1 MKGIKRIIIWTV
13 GAIVA
18 LLIIIAAGVAIFFP
32 KEKAKE
38 MAIDKISSALER
50 KVTVESVSIS
60 FWGGL
65 GIYLEGIRIANP
77 QRFEGPDFLSA
88 TALDV
93 KLRLFPLLRKEVQID
108 RLILVKPQI
117 ALHKL
122 KDGRHNYKFGTTQMP
137 GAPAIPPSAKDS
149 SQEEISDETKVA
161 ALAISFD
168 NLSIEK
174 GTFRYLDDSAGMQIF
189 ARGFTL
195 NSRVNTPAEMVFHTI
210 GTLDIDSL
218 KITLTKS
225 KIPPLIVSARY
236 DATIDLKGNNIVLA
250 NSKLKVNE
258 LEFDVKA
265 GIPNLTTMAFVNLEM
280 ATERVD
286 IDDIISILPDTTK
299 STIAPYSIEGKVGFN
314 VNIKYNKSSKLPLNY
329 SGKASFSDLKL
340 SKKDIIGELIINSA
354 NADFKNDYFRIA
366 IEKGSFDNNPLE
378 GILAVSNFK
387 SPEIDGR
394 FKGKINLAS
403 LNPFLP
409 KKGNPKI
416 SGLMQFDIGASGSIK
431 VLSTMQ
437 ISGSLAIKDGSYSA
451 STLPEPIEKFDFDMR
466 MTPRSMDINNLNVKL
481 PSSDFALS
489 GKMTDP
495 LPGLIPGYKGDAPRP
510 NLTFKMSSHRF
521 DTDKLFPEA
530 VPGSGVN
537 RAGMTQDSLPLLIIP
552 DINGFGSASLDTL
565 IYAKVEFTQITTN
578 MAIKDRKIFIT
589 QANGNVYTG
598 KVKGETE
605 IDLNDFSN
613 PKYTGKYEATQVQA
627 DDFLTRFT
635 DFGGHIFGKLNMNGS
650 FSASGWEPEPFVRSL
665 SMDGLAVINEA
676 KLVNFEPLKQLAQ
689 NLNFKTFD
697 EETLKDAAT
706 AFKVVNGRVAFD
718 GMKFISSIGNWNVT
732 GSIGFDGTLDYL
744 GEVLLSDDVT
754 GQLMSQ
760 SGLVSGLAGLFKES
774 SSGRVRVPFRLAGSY
789 ASPKISIDMS
799 AKNQLKD
806 NLKGQF
812 DSALQNLLQKK

>member
-1 MKGIKRIIIWTV
+1 MKGVKRIILWTI
-13 GAIVA
+13 GAIFA
-18 LLIIIAAGVAIFFP
+18 LIIIVIAGAAIFFP

-38 MAIDKISSALER
+38 MAIEKISSALER

-65 GIYLEGIRIANP
+65 GIYLKGIKIANP
-77 QRFEGPDFLSA
+77 QGFEGPDFLTA

-122 KDGRHNYKFGTTQMP
+122 ADGRHNYKFGTTQTP
-137 GAPAIPPSAKDS
+137 VASAIPSSARDT
-149 SQEEISDETKVA
+149 SQEEMSDETKVA

-174 GTFRYLDDSAGMQIF
+174 GTLRYLDDSAGMQIF

-195 NSRVNTPAEMVFHTI
+195 NSKVSSPAEMVFHTI
-210 GTLDIDSL
+210 GTVDIDSL
-218 KITLTKS
+218 KITSTKS
-225 KIPPLIVSARY
+225 KIPPLVVSARY

-250 NSKLKVNE
+250 NSKLRVNE

-265 GIPNLTTMAFVNLEM
+265 GIPNLTTMAFINLEM
-280 ATERVD
+280 ATERTD
-286 IDDIISILPDTTK
+286 IADIVSILPDTAK
-299 STIAPYSIEGKVGFN
+299 SMIEPYSIEGKVGFD
-314 VNIKYNKSSKLPLNY
+314 VSIKYNKASKSALNY
-329 SGKASFSDLKL
+329 SGKASFSNLKL
-340 SKKDIIGELIINSA
+340 SKKDVAGELIINSA
-354 NADFKNDYFRIA
+354 GADFKNDYVRIA
-366 IEKGSFDNNPLE
+366 VEKGSFDNNPLE
-378 GILAVSNFK
+378 GIIAVSNFK
-387 SPEIDGR
+387 RPEINGK
-394 FKGKINLAS
+394 FKGKINLAL

-431 VLSTMQ
+431 ELPTMQ
-437 ISGSLAIKDGSYSA
+437 ISGSLAIKDGTYSA
-451 STLPEPIEKFDFDMR
+451 STLPEPIEKFDFEMK
-466 MTPRSMDINNLNVKL
+466 MTPQNMEISNLFVKL

-489 GKMTDP
+489 GRMTDP

-537 RAGMTQDSLPLLIIP
+537 RSKMAQDSLPLLIIP
-552 DINGFGSASLDTL
+552 DIDGSGSGTLDTL
-565 IYAKVEFTQITTN
+565 IYSKVEFTQITAN
-578 MAIKDRKIFIT
+578 IAIKDRKVFIT

-605 IDLNDFSN
+605 IDLNDFNN

-635 DFGGHIFGKLNMNGS
+635 GFGGHIFGKLNMNGS

-697 EETLKDAAT
+697 EETLKDAAS
-706 AFKVVNGRVAFD
+706 AFRVVNGRVAFD
-718 GMKFISSIGNWNVT
+718 GLKFISSIGNWNVT

-760 SGLVSGLAGLFKES
+760 SGLVSSLAGLFKES

-789 ASPKISIDMS
+789 ASPKISVDMS

-812 DSALQNLLQKK
+812 DSALQNLLKKQ